1 MKIMTVSDLIKFLN
15 TIPHDTKI
23 SVLKEMVL
31 PWRVE
36 TVFSHVENESSF
48 SLVDG
53 IDYFSD
59 NKTIYFGKRG

>member
-1 MKIMTVSDLIKFLN
+1 MNVMTVSDLIKFLN

-23 SVLKEMVL
+23 SVLKEQHL
-31 PWRVE
+31 SWGIE
-36 TVFSHVENESSF
+36 TVFSHVKNESSF

>member
-1 MKIMTVSDLIKFLN
+1 MNFMTVSDLIKFLN

-23 SVLKEMVL
+23 SVLKEKHL
-31 PWRVE
+31 IWGIE

>member
-1 MKIMTVSDLIKFLN
+1 MTVSDLIKFLN

-23 SVLKEMVL
+23 SVLKEKDL
-31 PWRVE
+31 PWGIK

-48 SLVDG
+48 SFVDG